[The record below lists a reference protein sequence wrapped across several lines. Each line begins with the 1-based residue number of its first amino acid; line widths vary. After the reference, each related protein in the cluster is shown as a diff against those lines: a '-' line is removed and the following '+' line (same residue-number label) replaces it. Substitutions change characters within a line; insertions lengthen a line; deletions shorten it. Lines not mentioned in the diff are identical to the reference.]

1 MNDRSDPDVSVV
13 AVLGL
18 GEAGSRYAADLLA
31 AGCAVVGYDPV
42 ARPGLPGLRQVDGP
56 AGAVRA
62 AQVVL
67 SLNAAHVAQRV
78 AADAAPGLR
87 PGTVYA
93 DLNTSAPEVKRRVAA
108 TVEPTGAAF
117 VDVAVLAPVPRS
129 GLRTPVAVAGPGRER
144 LADFL
149 ASFGVQVEDAG
160 PEPGA
165 AAGRKLLRSVFMKG
179 VAAVLLES
187 LEIAALAGQEDWV
200 REQIVGEFTAADR
213 AFVDRLVDG
222 TPQHAR
228 RRLDEMRA
236 AAAYAADLGAHHDV
250 TSATIAGLERLVA
263 RSRRP
268 DPNDADPNDAD
279 PNDANDAEREEQR
292 P

>member
-1 MNDRSDPDVSVV
+1 MITNDDVVV

-31 AGCAVVGYDPV
+31 AGAAVVGYDPV
-42 ARPGLPGLRQVDGP
+42 ARPGLPGLRQVDRP

-62 AQVVL
+62 AHVVL
-67 SLNAAHVAQRV
+67 SLNAAHVAERV
-78 AADAAPGLR
+78 ASDAAPGLR
-87 PGTVYA
+87 PGTVFA

-108 TVEPTGAAF
+108 TVEPAGAAF
-117 VDVAVLAPVPRS
+117 VDVAVLAPVPRR

-149 ASFGVQVEDAG
+149 ASFGAPVEDAG

-179 VAAVLLES
+179 LAAVLLES
-187 LEIAALAGQEDWV
+187 LEIAGLAGQEDWV

-213 AFVDRLVDG
+213 AFVDRLVEG
-222 TPQHAR
+222 TPVHAR

-236 AAAYAADLGAHHDV
+236 AAAYAADLGARHDM
-250 TSATIAGLERLVA
+250 TRATIAGLARLVA
-263 RSRRP
+263 SSKAP
-268 DPNDADPNDAD
+268 DTKAPDTPDAEPGGAH
-279 PNDANDAEREEQR
+279 PTDAEREEQR